1 MHAPQS
7 GSNGKIVSA
16 GNDDLQV
23 WIASNGRLQPCNAAY
38 DRTMVDHSGSRLVA
52 LCGGTGLATLL
63 RAAKRLPLAELAA
76 IVTVTD
82 DGGSSG
88 RLRREY
94 GMPPPGDV
102 RNCLLALAEDDELLT
117 RLFAYRFPGEG
128 ETGGHSLGNLFMTAL
143 LQLTGDF
150 PRAVRLAAE
159 VLRVRGSVLPS
170 TEENVHLLACG
181 RSGELLVGETAIAAG
196 GPPRR
201 VWLAPP
207 SPAAVPDAVA
217 AIGRAGLVVLGPGSL
232 FTSTL
237 PNLLVPELRRAV
249 ERSPGRHVYIANLV
263 TQPGET
269 DGFDLQRHLAEIAA
283 VAPDLR
289 IDAVVVNDARPPAEV
304 AAHYREAGA
313 EVIGAPAAWPGP
325 GELVPRPLLAVTPEG
340 TVRHD
345 VARLAAVLAE
355 LLVAGV

>member
-1 MHAPQS
+1 M
-7 GSNGKIVSA
+7 
-16 GNDDLQV
+16 
-23 WIASNGRLQPCNAAY
+23 GRDGGA
-38 DRTMVDHSGSRLVA
+38 RIVA
-52 LCGGTGLATLL
+52 LGGGTGLATLL

-94 GMPPPGDV
+94 GVPPPGDV
-102 RNCLLALAEDDELLT
+102 RNCLVALAEDDELLT
-117 RLFAYRFPGEG
+117 RLFAHRFPGEG

-143 LQLTGDF
+143 HQLTGDF

-170 TEENVHLLACG
+170 TEENVHLVAEG
-181 RSGELLVGETAIAAG
+181 RTGELLVGETAITAG

-201 VWLAPP
+201 IQLSPP
-207 SPAAVPDAVA
+207 APAALPEALA
-217 AIGRAGLVVLGPGSL
+217 AIGRADLVVLGPGSL

-249 ERSPGRHVYIANLV
+249 TEARGRRVYVANLV

-269 DGFDLQRHLAEIAA
+269 DGFDLARHLDEIAA
-283 VAPDLR
+283 VAPGLR
-289 IDAVVVNDARPPAEV
+289 IDAVLINGAPLPEDV

-313 EVIGAPAAWPGP
+313 DAIELPDPWQGP
-325 GELVPRPLLAVTPEG
+325 GELVVRPLLAVTPEG

-345 VARLAAVLAE
+345 TARLAAVLAE
-355 LLVAGV
+355 FLADRA

>member
-1 MHAPQS
+1 
-7 GSNGKIVSA
+7 
-16 GNDDLQV
+16 
-23 WIASNGRLQPCNAAY
+23 
-38 DRTMVDHSGSRLVA
+38 MVDHSGPRIVA
-52 LCGGTGLATLL
+52 LGGGTGLATLL

-102 RNCLLALAEDDELLT
+102 RNCLVALAEDDELLT
-117 RLFAYRFPGEG
+117 RLFAHRFPGEG

-143 LQLTGDF
+143 HQLTGDF

-170 TEENVHLLACG
+170 TGENVHLVAEG
-181 RSGELLVGETAIAAG
+181 RTGALLVGETAITAG

-201 VWLAPP
+201 LELSPP
-207 SPAAVPDAVA
+207 SPAALPEALA
-217 AIGRAGLVVLGPGSL
+217 AIGRADLIVLGPGSL

-249 ERSPGRHVYIANLV
+249 ARSPGRRVYVANLV

-269 DGFDLQRHLAEIAA
+269 DGFDLARHLAEIAA
-283 VAPDLR
+283 VAPELR
-289 IDAVVVNDARPPAEV
+289 LDAVVVNDAPLPDDV
-304 AAHYREAGA
+304 AAHYRDAGA
-313 EVIGAPAAWPGP
+313 EAVAPPERWTGP
-325 GELVPRPLLAVTPEG
+325 GELVVRPLLSVTGEG

-355 LLVAGV
+355 FLGPENRGPGTGDGNGKR

>member
-1 MHAPQS
+1 
-7 GSNGKIVSA
+7 
-16 GNDDLQV
+16 
-23 WIASNGRLQPCNAAY
+23 
-38 DRTMVDHSGSRLVA
+38 MVAHSGPRLVA
-52 LCGGTGLATLL
+52 LGGGTGLATLL
-63 RAAKRLPLAELAA
+63 RAAKRLPLAELTA

-102 RNCLLALAEDDELLT
+102 RNCLVALAEDDELLT

-128 ETGGHSLGNLFMTAL
+128 EIGGHSFGNLFMTAL
-143 LQLTGDF
+143 HQLTGDF

-170 TEENVHLLACG
+170 TEENVHLVAEG
-181 RSGELLVGETAIAAG
+181 RGGELLVGETAITAG

-201 VWLAPP
+201 IQLSPP
-207 SPAAVPDAVA
+207 APAALPEALA
-217 AIGRAGLVVLGPGSL
+217 AIGRADLIVLGPGSL

-249 ERSPGRHVYIANLV
+249 SLSQGRRLYVANLV

-269 DGFDLQRHLAEIAA
+269 DAFDLARHLAEIAS
-283 VAPDLR
+283 VAPELR
-289 IDAVVVNDARPPAEV
+289 LDTVVVNEAPLPDDV
-304 AAHYREAGA
+304 ATHYREAGA
-313 EVIGAPAAWPGP
+313 EAVGAPREWTGP
-325 GELVPRPLLAVTPEG
+325 PALVSRPLLAVTPEG

-345 VARLAAVLAE
+345 VARLAVVLAE
-355 LLVAGV
+355 FLGPENRGPGTGDREP